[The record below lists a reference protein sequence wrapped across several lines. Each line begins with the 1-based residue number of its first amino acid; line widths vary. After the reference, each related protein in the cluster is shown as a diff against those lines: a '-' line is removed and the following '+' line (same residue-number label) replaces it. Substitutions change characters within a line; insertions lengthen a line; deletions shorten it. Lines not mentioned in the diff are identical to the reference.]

1 MARDMVS
8 VKRPKTN
15 RFTEEPNV
23 RIGRS
28 QHDLSHL
35 VKMGFDASYL
45 YPILIDDV
53 VPGDTVTCSLNGFIR
68 LQHPMEAPILDNIE
82 VDTFFFFIPNRLVW
96 ENWQYFQ
103 GEHDAKGAQDTNYT
117 VPILSG
123 AGAVTHDTATFTGL
137 GLAAYF
143 GIPDG
148 LVPNSTEVQ
157 CLPFRCYNLCYN
169 EWFRSENL
177 IDEVTVGTGNGPDA
191 LTATYPILKSGKKH
205 DYFTS
210 ALPYLQ
216 KGTAES
222 FGSGASTAPI
232 ETLAVQGNE
241 VTVYSHGPPGNR
253 DLDSAGANVIVDS
266 VDTGSP
272 LFVSI
277 PAVDVTIN
285 SLRESVAIQRLL
297 EKDARGGTRYT
308 EIIKAH
314 FGVTSP
320 DFRLQRPEYLGGGKA
335 YINVNP
341 VAQTDTSVGKMAAFA
356 TGVINGHGWAK
367 SFTEH
372 GHILGLIRARG
383 DITYFQGL
391 DRMWS
396 RSTRYDFYMPV
407 LANLGEQSILNQEL
421 FVVNDGAT
429 TDQLTFGYQERWA
442 EYRHKKSR
450 IVGNLNPDSAGA
462 ISHWHLAEDFAAT
475 PALNQTFIEDQTPMD
490 RVTPTDTSNQFLMDL
505 WFNYRWARP
514 IPVHS
519 IPSLVGTRF

>member
-1 MARDMVS
+1 
-8 VKRPKTN
+8 
-15 RFTEEPNV
+15 
-23 RIGRS
+23 
-28 QHDLSHL
+28 
-35 VKMGFDASYL
+35 MGFDSSYL
-45 YPILIDDV
+45 YPILVDEV
-53 VPGDTVTCSLNGFIR
+53 LPGDTVTMSLNGFIR
-68 LQHPMEAPILDNIE
+68 LQHPLESPILDNIE
-82 VDTFFFFIPNRLVW
+82 LDTFFFFVPNRLVW

-117 VPILSG
+117 IPILANSSAFNHDSG
-123 AGAVTHDTATFTGL
+123 LNNWQTLGAHMGM
-137 GLAAYF
+137 
-143 GIPDG
+143 PDG
-148 LVPNSTEVQ
+148 LIPNDTDVSA
-157 CLPFRCYNLCYN
+157 LPFRSYNLIYN
-169 EWFRSENL
+169 EWFRDQNL
-177 IDEVTVGTGNGPDA
+177 IDEIDIPLGNGPDSPSDKY
-191 LTATYPILKSGKKH
+191 LLQKSAKKH

-222 FGSGASTAPI
+222 FGAAAQTIDVA
-232 ETLAVQGNE
+232 TTAVQDNTI
-241 VTVYSHGPPGNR
+241 TVVSGSGQR
-253 DLDSAGANVIVDS
+253 DLDSGAAQVDIS
-266 VDTGSP
+266 AANTGAA
-272 LFVSI
+272 LTITV
-277 PAVDVTIN
+277 PAVDITIN

-308 EIIKAH
+308 ELIKAH

-372 GHILGLIRARG
+372 GHIIGIIRARG

-396 RSTRYDFYMPV
+396 RSTRYEFYMPE
-407 LANLGEQSILNQEL
+407 LANLGEQAILNQEL

-442 EYRHKKSR
+442 EYRFKKSR
-450 IVGNLNPDSAGA
+450 IVGNLNPDSAAA

-475 PALNQTFIEDQTPMD
+475 PSLNQTFIEDQTPMD

-519 IPSLVGTRF
+519 IPSLVGKRF